1 MMMNKR
7 LIGTVRESKKY
18 VVGNVI
24 SQWISLAVNIGMMA
38 AIAKMLQSL
47 YMGTIGSRQVA
58 LTAILAVVAVG
69 IRFLCAVISSRM
81 SYLSSKEVKKTLR
94 QMIYKKLLRLGS
106 SYKEQTNTS
115 EVVQVAVEGVEQLET
130 YFGAYLPQLF
140 YAMLAPL
147 TLFGFL
153 SFVNFPSALVLFL
166 CVPLIPVTIIMIQR
180 WAKKLLA
187 KYWSQYTALGD
198 TFLENLQGLTTT
210 KIYQAD
216 AFKHREMNE
225 QSEHFRKITMKVL
238 TMQLN
243 SITIMDLIAYGGAA
257 LGVILATLQFQAGKV
272 DLFGCIM
279 IILLGADFFLP
290 MRILGSFFHIAMNGM
305 AASDKIFRLLDLPE
319 PEQKNAVVP
328 EDCSI
333 ECENLRFAYEADREV
348 LHGVS
353 LSFPKGSFTAIVG
366 ESGCGKSTISAILMG
381 RNKGYAGK
389 ITVGGVSLSKISEDS
404 LMKNITYVSHQSYLF
419 KGTVR
424 ENLLMANPKA
434 CDDVLW
440 DVLEQVNLADF
451 LRGENGLDTM
461 LNEKASNLSGG
472 QCQRLAL
479 ARALLHDSPV
489 YIFDE
494 ATSNID
500 VESENDIM
508 AQIYGLARTKTV
520 ILISHRLANVTGA
533 DKIYVL
539 EQGEIVEKGNHKTL
553 LAQQGVYAKLWN
565 AQQELENYAKG
576 EHCNETKR
584 I

>member
-147 TLFGFL
+147 TLFAFL

-424 ENLLMANPKA
+424 ENLLMANPKD

-461 LNEKASNLSGG
+461 LNEKASHLSGG